1 MARTNSITWQ
11 VGAFV
16 LCALANFS
24 AAWQSTLTHDPAG
37 SFAPLRGCHAS
48 YTFSW
53 SGIVAASGEV
63 RYSRDAS
70 GQYQAEAQGR
80 TQGLA
85 RAIWKYDMTH
95 HATTDGS
102 SLRPLEMKQIE
113 DDRGKKITTTATF
126 TREGASSLKN
136 DSKRDPRKP
145 PKTKRLGLPDLYDL
159 SAALLYLRSQ
169 PLADGNVYRIAV
181 FPATSAYLTT
191 VTVIGREKMRVHAGS
206 FNAIKVDVQLN
217 HVAKNLELEAHRKFK
232 RATVWLSDDQDRVPI
247 RIDAAVFVGT
257 VTAELQSITFD
268 GATATKPTP

>member
-1 MARTNSITWQ
+1 MARTKSITLQ

-24 AAWQSTLTHDPAG
+24 ADWQSTLTHDPAG
-37 SFAPLRGCHAS
+37 SFVPLRACHAS

-53 SGIVAASGEV
+53 GGIVAASGEV
-63 RYSRDAS
+63 RYTRDSSA
-70 GQYQAEAQGR
+70 QYQAEAQGR

-85 RAIWKYDMTH
+85 RALWKYDMTH
-95 HATTDGS
+95 HAATDGN
-102 SLRPLEMKQIE
+102 SLRPIEMKQIE
-113 DDRGKKITTTATF
+113 DDRGKKITTAATF
-126 TREGASSLKN
+126 TREGASSLKS

-145 PKTKRLGLPDLYDL
+145 PKTKRLALPDLYDL

-232 RATVWLSDDQDRVPI
+232 RATVWLSDDQDRVPL

-268 GATATKPTP
+268 GAAATKPTP